1 MIDFGAFSFGDEY
14 TPLESQGVFVVSTDQ
29 SLAGVFAPKGFM
41 SSDQY
46 GAVLSYRRY
55 DYVLSYLTYYD
66 DRIFWVPAPNELQVR
81 LGSSG
86 EIAYTQGGPKILR
99 KGNPDTLD
107 MDYVMVWDRMPK
119 THLEVLEELLDA
131 NPPLVLSPDPLGLTI
146 NATSLGMEVDPV
158 RGSPGHYKVTL
169 SLGVLSADS
178 PGLLLLPQ
186 AGSDPNTSWPRSKLV
201 NVRAHA
207 VHTNGVW
214 VQNKANNQPTV
225 ISGNIAYPGVGVLAV
240 AFMENIPRVV
250 FMANNKT
257 YATLTNSSLIVGNQN
272 GHFAQKSFGTG
283 VAVFGYDVLKRK
295 MWGAVSWVDS
305 YGESLREI
313 IEADLPQ
320 DFSIPDTVILSSPST
335 FYWRPISGRI
345 GWPYEMSE
353 GLPSYLLTLNLEET
367 GSWRW
372 ARG

>member
-14 TPLESQGVFVVSTDQ
+14 TPLESKGVFVVSTDQ
-29 SLAGVFAPKGFM
+29 SLADVFAPKEFM
-41 SSDQY
+41 AIDQY

-55 DYVLSYLTYYD
+55 DYVLSYLPYD

-86 EIAYTQGGPKILR
+86 EIAYTQAGPKVLR

-119 THLEVLEELLDA
+119 AHLEVLEKLLDT

-146 NATSLGMEVDPV
+146 NATSLGMEADPV

-186 AGSDPNTSWPRSKLV
+186 AGSDPNTSWPSSRLIRVK
-201 NVRAHA
+201 AGA
-207 VHTNGVW
+207 VYTDGVW
-214 VQNKANNQPTV
+214 VQNEPSNRTT

-272 GHFAQKSFGTG
+272 GHFTQKSFGTG
-283 VAVFGYDVLKRK
+283 VVVFGYDVLKRK

-305 YGESLREI
+305 YGESLREV

-320 DFSIPDTVILSSPST
+320 DFSIPDTVTLSSSST

>member
-1 MIDFGAFSFGDEY
+1 MIDFGSFSFGDEY
-14 TPLESQGVFVVSTDQ
+14 TPLESKGVFVVSTDQ
-29 SLAGVFAPKGFM
+29 SLAGIFAPKEFM

-55 DYVLSYLTYYD
+55 DYVLSYLSYD
-66 DRIFWVPAPNELQVR
+66 DRIFWIPAPNELQVR

-86 EIAYTQGGPKILR
+86 EIAYTQGGPKVLR

-107 MDYVMVWDRMPK
+107 MDYVMMWDRMPK
-119 THLEVLEELLDA
+119 AHLEVLDELLDA

-169 SLGVLSADS
+169 YLGVLSADS

-186 AGSDPNTSWPRSKLV
+186 AGSDPNTSWPSSKLV
-201 NVRAHA
+201 NVRANA

-240 AFMENIPRVV
+240 AFMENIPMVV

-257 YATLTNSSLIVGNQN
+257 YATLTDSSLIVGSRDRY
-272 GHFAQKSFGTG
+272 FTQKSFGTG
-283 VAVFGYDVLKRK
+283 VAVFGYDVLKQK

-372 ARG
+372 ARV